1 MVELVEQV
9 VLIEQV
15 VQVEQVELAEQ
26 AEQVADMWSSCF
38 PVYFDS
44 LVVLVELAERV
55 AQIERVERVER
66 VEVEVSALVE
76 RVIFAVELVLA
87 DQLLDMQNSCLPSH
101 FGSFLVLAE
110 QAEQTEQAGG
120 AVV

>member
-110 QAEQTEQAGG
+110 QAEQAEG